1 MNALTGVEFFYGVMA
16 LGIAFAGFTG
26 TIALLRKR
34 NEMRVAW
41 DHAER
46 AGLSLSLE
54 LGVFAVVFA
63 LLPFPLFYWGRTEN
77 FAWRLSSMALALFF
91 GFQMLKAISRA
102 RQYEVRWPTLMSGL
116 VALTGLVIAAEF
128 VNAVW
133 WSSLAVYTAGL
144 LWVLT
149 LCGIQFIAIVSYD
162 RQNQFSSVFQNRDPY
177 ADRRGEPIR
186 NRMRGV
192 RRGGDT
198 DRAAY
203 VHGYRDPDVD
213 AYPRLGRD
221 PNRYADKR
229 ATQSNG
235 RAVTDSAV
243 RRDTSTNGRRV
254 DHGSADSRR

>member
-1 MNALTGVEFFYGVMA
+1 MNALTGVEFFYSVMA

-34 NEMRVAW
+34 NELRVVW
-41 DHAER
+41 DNAER

-91 GFQMLKAISRA
+91 GFQMLKTITRA
-102 RQYEVRWPTLMSGL
+102 RQYEVRWPTLMNGL
-116 VALTGLVIAAEF
+116 VVLTGLVIAAEF

-162 RQNQFSSVFQNRDPY
+162 RQNQYSSALQNRDPY

-192 RRGGDT
+192 RSGGDT
-198 DRAAY
+198 DRTAY
-203 VHGYRDPDVD
+203 VHGYRDSDAD

-229 ATQSNG
+229 ATQSDR
-235 RAVTDSAV
+235 RAVTDTPVWRGA
-243 RRDTSTNGRRV
+243 STNGRRP
-254 DHGSADSRR
+254 DGDADSRG